1 VPAKKVPVGVEV
13 TPKKSF
19 ASALDWPGWTRAGK
33 TPEAALEALA
43 AAAPRY
49 ARVAMQAKLDF
60 PYDESV
66 AFDVVEEAEGNA
78 TTAFGAPDVR
88 FAADHRRTTANDGER
103 LAALVA
109 ASYAILD
116 AVVASAPATLRKG
129 PRGGGRDRDKIV
141 EHVVGADGG
150 YARVLGLKGTDADA
164 RDGQAVA
171 ELRKRMLD
179 AIRAPSDG
187 SPIAG
192 KKWPARYAARR
203 VAWHALDHAWE
214 IEDRSEPSG

>member
-1 VPAKKVPVGVEV
+1 MDGCVKRFAGIVCLLRKGVLIFKIPAKGMSMLFIQIILPVFLIVLSGFVLE
-13 TPKKSF
+13 KK
-19 ASALDWPGWTRAGK
+19 
-33 TPEAALEALA
+33 
-43 AAAPRY
+43 
-49 ARVAMQAKLDF
+49 AKLDF

-88 FAADHRRTTANDGER
+88 FEADHRRTTATDGER
-103 LAALVA
+103 LATLVA

-116 AVVASAPATLRKG
+116 AVVARAPATLRKG

-150 YARVLGLKGTDADA
+150 YARVMGLKGTGVDP
-164 RDGQAVA
+164 RDSHAVA
-171 ELRKRMLD
+171 GLRTRMID
-179 AIRAPSDG
+179 VIRAPSDG
-187 SPIAG
+187 SPLGAR
-192 KKWPARYAARR
+192 KWPVRYAARR

-214 IEDRSEPSG
+214 IEDRSDPAG

>member
-1 VPAKKVPVGVEV
+1 MPAKKVTVGVEV
-13 TPKKSF
+13 TQKKAF

-33 TPEAALEALA
+33 TPEAAVEALA

-49 ARVAMQAKLDF
+49 ATVAKKAKLDF

-88 FAADHRRTTANDGER
+88 FEADHRRTTATDGER
-103 LAALVA
+103 LATLVA

-116 AVVASAPATLRKG
+116 AVVARAPATLRKG
-129 PRGGGRDRDKIV
+129 PRGGGRDRDKIA

-150 YARVLGLKGTDADA
+150 YARVMGLKGTGVDP
-164 RDGQAVA
+164 RDSHAVA
-171 ELRKRMLD
+171 GLRTRMID
-179 AIRAPSDG
+179 VIRAPSDG
-187 SPIAG
+187 SPLG
-192 KKWPARYAARR
+192 GRKWPVRYAARR

-214 IEDRSEPSG
+214 IEDRSDPAR

>member
-1 VPAKKVPVGVEV
+1 VPAKKVTVGVEV
-13 TPKKSF
+13 TPQKAF

-49 ARVAMQAKLDF
+49 ASVARKAKLDF

-66 AFDVVEEAEGNA
+66 AFDVVEETAGNA

-88 FAADHRRTTANDGER
+88 FESDHRRTTANDGER

-116 AVVASAPATLRKG
+116 AVVAGAPATLRKG

-150 YARVLGLKGTDADA
+150 YARVMGLKGTGVDP
-164 RDGQAVA
+164 RDSQAVA
-171 ELRKRMLD
+171 GLRTRMID
-179 AIRAPSDG
+179 VFRVPSDG

-192 KKWPARYAARR
+192 KKWPPRYAARR

-214 IEDRSEPSG
+214 IEDRSEPSD